1 MCIDYLTIGG
11 VSYGVYV
18 DRYTGWPGVIAGTL
32 TSDVATFIAKLCEI
46 YGVPETIT
54 SDGGPNLTARSVEE
68 LMNTYGIYHRI
79 SSVANPHANARA
91 ELGVKT
97 VKRLLRTNVGAY
109 GTVDTAR
116 FTRAMLQ
123 LRNTPDRDTRI
134 SPAEALF
141 GRKLKDFL
149 PVPKRELIGEMWKDL
164 ADKREQA
171 LAKRSTKADNA
182 WKEHTR
188 LLKPLVTGD
197 YVFVQN
203 QSGNHKLRW
212 DRSGQVVKVNGFDQ
226 YTVKLEGSR
235 RLTIRNRK
243 FLRKFNPYTPPGW
256 TKQTDAAGPATSPP
270 RTPTPD
276 APPRP
281 PSPPAVPRSVSPP
294 AVEPPAIHCGYAY
307 QPLSAIPVGTNQWRT
322 VEDVLDWAIPTW
334 VEDPQLQGDQGR
346 DVEAPNPP
354 VHEPPP
360 AQPADQRPHG
370 PETPPRR
377 SSRKNKG
384 QTTKFQD
391 YVGDEELPQQ
401 DTSD

>member
-1 MCIDYLTIGG
+1 MFNDRTIIPTSMKKQVLEVLHSAHQGVYSMGLRAEDSVFWPGLWKDLERVRLACNTCNTTAPSQSNLPPVEPVVPEYPFQHVCIDYLTVGG
-11 VSYGVYV
+11 VNYGVFV

-32 TSDVATFIAKLCEI
+32 ASDVATFIAKLCEI

-68 LMNTYGIYHRI
+68 LMNAYGIYHRI
-79 SSVANPHANARA
+79 TSVANPHANARA

-116 FTRAMLQ
+116 FTRAILQ
-123 LRNTPDRDTRI
+123 VRNTPDRDTRI

-149 PVPKRELIGEMWKDL
+149 PCPKRNFIGGMWKDL

-171 LAKRSTKADNA
+171 LAKRSTKADKT

-197 YVFVQN
+197 HVFVQN

-235 RLTIRNRK
+235 QLMIRNRK
-243 FLRKFNPYTPPGW
+243 FLRKFNPYNPPGW
-256 TKQTDAAGPATSPP
+256 T
-270 RTPTPD
+270 
-276 APPRP
+276 
-281 PSPPAVPRSVSPP
+281 
-294 AVEPPAIHCGYAY
+294 
-307 QPLSAIPVGTNQWRT
+307 
-322 VEDVLDWAIPTW
+322 
-334 VEDPQLQGDQGR
+334 
-346 DVEAPNPP
+346 
-354 VHEPPP
+354 
-360 AQPADQRPHG
+360 
-370 PETPPRR
+370 
-377 SSRKNKG
+377 
-384 QTTKFQD
+384 
-391 YVGDEELPQQ
+391 
-401 DTSD
+401 